1 MSNEPILK
9 AIKADLLAGKRLMIT
24 DAAKYGS
31 SQSAFSRRIKDLR
44 ERGVDIH
51 IEKVILPK
59 KGSRK
64 FSKYFVKNSV

>member
-31 SQSAFSRRIKDLR
+31 SQSAFSRRIKDLI
-44 ERGVDIH
+44 EMGVPVK
-51 IEKVILPK
+51 IEMILLK
-59 KGSRK
+59 KGKRK
-64 FSKYFVKNSV
+64 FSRYFIPKLK